1 MWKVSNL
8 CVKLGSL
15 PLETIKSLPLMEGG
29 GRRRAVD
36 GNPATSQL
44 EPSISLPNEHS
55 AAARGRTSLARFP
68 SLPRNSSQKRYQVV
82 APPLPAFLEIFTIWD
97 KQSDFSFILKSVG
110 EKTLLCIY
118 RTFTTLEPGDSI
130 APPSPL
136 ELPAWAPQRPEDPL
150 LRGPQLDVSPGRG
163 SGPFPG
169 SSLGFLSLKA
179 LVRNR

>member
-1 MWKVSNL
+1 MKPLNL
-8 CVKLGSL
+8 CLSWKGW
-15 PLETIKSLPLMEGG
+15 GG
-29 GRRRAVD
+29 AD
-36 GNPATSQL
+36 GQSMGTRPRHNWNQASRCRTR
-44 EPSISLPNEHS
+44 HS

-130 APPSPL
+130 ALPSPL